1 MIRTKDGLQGNS
13 STATTLKTARNFT
26 IGNTTKSFNGSANVS
41 WTLSEIG
48 AAAADHTHASMSAN
62 AINSRGNVTCETGV
76 TGRPAVN
83 GLSMSQAYNN
93 GYPTPYGN
101 VISLKGTGDGQI
113 LIGWSGTDG
122 AHAPVYVRSKR
133 DNTST
138 ANWSDWAQVY
148 TTANKPT
155 PEAIGA
161 ADEYHEHHTYIKRE
175 RDGVVAGTTYFNEID
190 AYDIKIYGE
199 RIYHPGNLPYHLSPT
214 YWSTDDMHWVGNQA
228 SWNGGNKLTHGQIG
242 GGNEINGMYPWG
254 AFIQFGGTNATGQ
267 IYIPDNSARNEMYF
281 RGTWGDKAPAWNKIW
296 HTGNIGNPMP
306 LWHKN
311 SYWGMVANDGD
322 GDWIRT
328 TWNGILPFQM
338 DGCSSL
344 GTGSWMF
351 NEAHIVTIQAHGG
364 IYTNW
369 IDDRIGAS
377 NWVCIDNAS
386 GANSQITL
394 RPDYDNKGNLGH
406 RNYTWN
412 YANITSIGNAYSL
425 RPTDAYSVSKFDN
438 NDLMYDM
445 VKNMNFYLQKEKS
458 VEEFEEILQLQE
470 TEEYQ
475 NADED
480 MQKRM
485 IKETEKSTPAS
496 YNYSKRV
503 KLVAN
508 AEELPFE
515 VAPENHMADGT
526 RTIETGAF
534 MAGLASALQKAI
546 FKIEDLELENEL
558 KDKKIDE
565 LENRLKQ
572 IEQLISN
579 SINS

>member
-1 MIRTKDGLQGNS
+1 
-13 STATTLKTARNFT
+13 
-26 IGNTTKSFNGSANVS
+26 
-41 WTLSEIG
+41 
-48 AAAADHTHASMSAN
+48 
-62 AINSRGNVTCETGV
+62 
-76 TGRPAVN
+76 
-83 GLSMSQAYNN
+83 
-93 GYPTPYGN
+93 
-101 VISLKGTGDGQI
+101 
-113 LIGWSGTDG
+113 
-122 AHAPVYVRSKR
+122 
-133 DNTST
+133 
-138 ANWSDWAQVY
+138 
-148 TTANKPT
+148 
-155 PEAIGA
+155 
-161 ADEYHEHHTYIKRE
+161 
-175 RDGVVAGTTYFNEID
+175 
-190 AYDIKIYGE
+190 
-199 RIYHPGNLPYHLSPT
+199 
-214 YWSTDDMHWVGNQA
+214 
-228 SWNGGNKLTHGQIG
+228 
-242 GGNEINGMYPWG
+242 
-254 AFIQFGGTNATGQ
+254 
-267 IYIPDNSARNEMYF
+267 
-281 RGTWGDKAPAWNKIW
+281 
-296 HTGNIGNPMP
+296 
-306 LWHKN
+306 
-311 SYWGMVANDGD
+311 
-322 GDWIRT
+322 
-328 TWNGILPFQM
+328 
-338 DGCSSL
+338 
-344 GTGSWMF
+344 MF

-377 NWVCIDNAS
+377 NWVCIDNAN

-425 RPTDAYSVSKFDN
+425 RPEDTYSVSKFDN

-445 VKNMNFYLQKEKS
+445 VRNMNFYLQKEKS

-526 RTIETGAF
+526 RTIEIGAF

-565 LENRLKQ
+565 LENRLEQ